1 MSDDGVLVTQ
11 FSSCSLLF
19 FFFGLFTPYTF
30 CKAPH
35 TEPTVAGPEFITRE
49 EGGEVKEGGTEVGG
63 LGD

>member
-1 MSDDGVLVTQ
+1 MMVCLSPSFPAAL
-11 FSSCSLLF
+11 SSF